1 MAKNKLKRTI
11 SNLFLAVQI
20 CCLLISGGL
29 DMAVLCHADDGHVKI
44 EAANAAGCAKSTADH
59 HAENPAAN
67 PETKFSAKDDC
78 GDCVDVPLSIGR
90 AVAQKKP
97 YKSNIAISIEL
108 APASNGTADSTANP
122 LPPELVPPPPY
133 FTPLASIV
141 LLI

>member
-1 MAKNKLKRTI
+1 MSKNKLKRTI

-67 PETKFSAKDDC
+67 PETKFSPKDDC

-90 AVAQKKP
+90 AVAEKKP
-97 YKSNIAISIEL
+97 YKSNIATSIEL
-108 APASNGTADSTANP
+108 APSSNGADDSPALP
-122 LPPELVPPPPY
+122 LPLELVSPPPY